1 MYFDQREIDAF
12 WQTIAPAW
20 NRQPLLIKRPFSRP
34 FVSESEFL
42 GFLQRWAQEGRDGR
56 RMIGV
61 HLVDADV
68 LPSADDR
75 SLEAFEQRIADRWP
89 KDWYLYLSDG
99 VQGYDG
105 GIWER
110 AIEVIRPALKREGG
124 LPAGGMMLDLFYGKY
139 RSTPTGIHLDSSDNL
154 AFIVRGPKRLLFW
167 PPERFAVKFA
177 SPPINPSHQQALT
190 GRWAEHLGD
199 ATVIDAEAGDVIYW
213 PKEFWHISTS
223 DNWSGMVTLPIWW
236 NASAANL
243 ARTMVPKLLDLRG
256 EARFYDLDVDNAA
269 SAAGELPAT
278 LGEMVTTIK
287 GQVAARLESTARIAW
302 AKFVTA
308 YGFSTPPA
316 PRAAADVTASTRV
329 RVAHP
334 IAAIDL
340 GRAVAVIA
348 CGQQTVSPCMGLI
361 PVVRSLRP
369 GSEHSVS
376 DLDRRLP
383 LADADASRSLTQMVS
398 QLVAFRALDVV

>member
-20 NRQPLLIKRPFSRP
+20 NSQPLLIKRPFSKP

-68 LPSADDR
+68 LPSPEDR
-75 SLEAFEQRIADRWP
+75 SLEAFETRIADRWP

-110 AIEVIRPALKREGG
+110 AIEVIRPALKRQGG

-154 AFIVRGPKRLLFW
+154 AFVVRGPKRLLFW
-167 PPERFAVKFA
+167 PPERFTVKFA

-199 ATVIDAEAGDVIYW
+199 ATVIDADAGDVIYW
-213 PKEFWHISTS
+213 PKEFWHVGTS

-256 EARFYDLDVDNAA
+256 ESRFYDVNVDDAA
-269 SAAGELPAT
+269 SAASELPAALT
-278 LGEMVTTIK
+278 DMVTTIK
-287 GQVAARLESTARIAW
+287 GQVAARLESTAKIAW

-308 YGFSTPPA
+308 YGFTTPPA
-316 PRAAADVTASTRV
+316 PREPAEVTEATRV
-329 RVAHP
+329 RVTHP
-334 IAAIDL
+334 VAAIDL

-348 CGQQTVSPCMGLI
+348 CGQQMVTPCMSLI
-361 PVVRSLRP
+361 PVVRNLRP
-369 GSEHSVS
+369 GSEHAVA
-376 DLDRRLP
+376 DLDGRLAV
-383 LADADASRSLTQMVS
+383 ADADASRSLTQMVS
-398 QLVAFRALDVV
+398 QLVAFRALDVI